1 MAESNAWLAAVSAC
15 YSAAGIVPY
24 CYDDAGRL
32 FFLLHTEGC
41 GHCPPRAI
49 APAGNQ
55 ASASGRTPGSP
66 RAIPSACDASKQN
79 KDEEENR
86 QESRNPSDQPQ
97 EIVVKQ
103 EPDQENE
110 EEQKQASANPSD
122 QSQEIVVKQEPD
134 QEYEEE
140 QKQAS
145 ANPSDQSQ
153 EIVVK
158 QEPDQ
163 EYEEEQKQA
172 SANPSDQS
180 RETAAESGAAKRKR
194 LNDQLRMELAQEDPR
209 SRKKR
214 LEALKAEHRLRE
226 SARKREEKRMQDQER
241 EGERMRESQNPSDQ
255 SQETVAEGGAAE
267 RKRFIELARMQLAQE
282 DPQMRKKRLEAVKAE
297 HRLRE
302 KGRKRQEKRRRK
314 MQKSGVFLLDF
325 GGKKEAAD
333 NNSPARTAAREYV
346 EEYEAGY
353 YNLKGATW
361 EKRIADVA
369 AALADQSEAF
379 YSGNSGHVFFL
390 CHEDRL
396 KDPEQG
402 GASVTDNSVTIN
414 SVTNDSVTKT
424 NGANGTAGGAV
435 TVKKKT
441 ASGTTPAV
449 PASVVTRLNARWV
462 DASKVVDH
470 LLNKKRLKPALHY
483 RLSPSGPSGGV
494 LKLVACIAR
503 LQEIG
508 NARVDPPVDP
518 PVNPPAPSDAP
529 RAPPCNDTDSRA
541 GLGLRVRSFDAASD
555 KEAPQT
561 HESRVAC

>member
-1 MAESNAWLAAVSAC
+1 MAESNAWLAAVSSC

-86 QESRNPSDQPQ
+86 QESKIPSDQPQ

-134 QEYEEE
+134 QENEEE

-226 SARKREEKRMQDQER
+226 SARKREEKRMQDQDQER

-282 DPQMRKKRLEAVKAE
+282 DPRSRKKRLEALKAE
-297 HRLRE
+297 HRLQE

-325 GGKKEAAD
+325 GGKKEEAD
-333 NNSPARTAAREYV
+333 YNSPARTAAREYV

-435 TVKKKT
+435 TVKKK
-441 ASGTTPAV
+441 AAAATTPVV

-508 NARVDPPVDP
+508 NARVDPPA
-518 PVNPPAPSDAP
+518 NPPAPRLKSHPDLQVAFLNSWP
-529 RAPPCNDTDSRA
+529 ASQGFR
-541 GLGLRVRSFDAASD
+541 RSGMLA
-555 KEAPQT
+555 
-561 HESRVAC
+561 